1 MTPVHENLNEQDS
14 QLIAPYAWSMSGW
27 PSERQSSDKNALE
40 VWGYAER
47 FSYAPGE
54 VLKLHVSC
62 SQPTYSIAITRDGLK
77 PEIVYCKNG
86 IAGRRYEAPDDSY
99 AQGCGWPVGLE
110 IPISGAWHPGFYL
123 IALSVDGEEDRFQSE
138 AFFAVRKSPESR
150 SGVAPASHDQHVG
163 RLQRLGRRKPLSGH
177 RRQSALRHR
186 FACLVDPT
194 PNWPRLP
201 PQAARGAA
209 RIPHVLPANVLAT
222 SLSGL

>member
-150 SGVAPASHDQHVG
+150 SGVALLLTTSTLVAYNDWGGANHYRGIGDNPRCDIASPVLSIQRPIGRGFLHKPPEAPRESHTFSPPMFWQPRYPA
-163 RLQRLGRRKPLSGH
+163 
-177 RRQSALRHR
+177 
-186 FACLVDPT
+186 
-194 PNWPRLP
+194 
-201 PQAARGAA
+201 
-209 RIPHVLPANVLAT
+209 
-222 SLSGL
+222 